1 MKDLAERIER
11 NRFVGREFFLWMWF
25 ESQVFET
32 NLAASSGARVSL
44 WIETRM
50 ALAFEKEDTVIKSSA
65 LLHSPEAKQALR
77 QGKLPREAR
86 MFLSTGEHE
95 FTWVLK
101 ADTLGTSTLKVPA
114 ELRKKDDEPTEVLYE
129 RMRLVE
135 EYEAILEAL
144 WSDFLVLRLS
154 DAWEESLL
162 PSLHR
167 FAQGKKV
174 DDAAYLAAKQR
185 VLGKRKNK
193 GGARVDAAL

>member
-1 MKDLAERIER
+1 
-11 NRFVGREFFLWMWF
+11 
-25 ESQVFET
+25 
-32 NLAASSGARVSL
+32 
-44 WIETRM
+44 
-50 ALAFEKEDTVIKSSA
+50 
-65 LLHSPEAKQALR
+65 
-77 QGKLPREAR
+77 

-114 ELRKKDDEPTEVLYE
+114 ELRKKDDEPTEILYE

-154 DAWEESLL
+154 NAWEESVL

-185 VLGKRKNK
+185 VLGKRKSK
-193 GGARVDAAL
+193 GGARADAAL